1 MEKEYEKC
9 PFCGKTTE
17 ILFAGEGALVSAS
30 HSRPPK
36 NFIHKYYWLKCCSRR
51 IKKVVCVKGETC

>member
-9 PFCGKTTE
+9 PFCGAMTE
-17 ILFAGEGALVSAS
+17 ILFAGKGSLVSAS

-36 NFIHKYYWLKCCSRR
+36 DFMHKYYRLKCCSRLIR
-51 IKKVVCVKGETC
+51 KVVWVKGGD